1 MRTDATRILRV
12 PRLRSNRV
20 SDAGH
25 RETHVNLFL
34 GVPKRFRRDLSGR
47 DCTPRS
53 LLREKLFGFI
63 RDARKRIISIAMLNT
78 QRRLGALILIT
89 GLPRKKWSRLFWSA
103 RISIL
108 TYLID

>member
-1 MRTDATRILRV
+1 MRSDFKMRTDATRILRV
-12 PRLRSNRV
+12 SRLRSNRV

-53 LLREKLFGFI
+53 LLRENSSVSFVMPS
-63 RDARKRIISIAMLNT
+63 RERIIDIAIM
-78 QRRLGALILIT
+78 
-89 GLPRKKWSRLFWSA
+89 
-103 RISIL
+103 
-108 TYLID
+108 